1 MVSKGAKVGIIIVL
15 LIAAFGL
22 AIVASGNLKPTIKQD
37 IQNEL
42 AGTCKG
48 TAECI
53 TGTVT
58 KVVDGDTLDIENT
71 RIRLSLV
78 NTPEVN
84 QAGYEEAK
92 QFTSELC
99 PVGSKAVAD
108 EDDGQTQG
116 SYGRVIAKVTC
127 GGDKLLNEQ
136 LLKAHMAK
144 ILTNF
149 CDVSEFRTESWART
163 NGC

>member
-1 MVSKGAKVGIIIVL
+1 VSRAAKVAMIAGGIIVAATVIL
-15 LIAAFGL
+15 FGSGYAKPIAREG
-22 AIVASGNLKPTIKQD
+22 VQH
-37 IQNEL
+37 EL

-48 TAECI
+48 SADCI

-58 KVVDGDTLDIENT
+58 KVVDGDTLDIDDT

-84 QAGYEEAK
+84 QGGYAEAK
-92 QFTSELC
+92 KFTSQLC

-108 EDDGQTQG
+108 EDDRQTQG

-127 GGDKLLNEQ
+127 GGKVLNEELLN
-136 LLKAHMAK
+136 ANMAE
-144 ILTNF
+144 ILTDF
-149 CDVSEFRTESWART
+149 CDRSEFRDEGWARAY
-163 NGC
+163 GC